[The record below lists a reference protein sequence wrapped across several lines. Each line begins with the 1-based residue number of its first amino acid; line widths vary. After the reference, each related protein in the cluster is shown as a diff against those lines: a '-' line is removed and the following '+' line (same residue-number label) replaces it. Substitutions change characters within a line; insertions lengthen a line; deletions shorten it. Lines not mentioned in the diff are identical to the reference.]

1 VTQLAQNIVN
11 GLALGCVY
19 AGFALGLSLLLGI
32 LGIVNVA
39 HSAMLMLA
47 ALVYWELVNAL
58 GVDLLIAIVPVLVLF
73 FLLGLGLQRTFA
85 RRLEREAESTV
96 LLVFFGVMVVIES
109 LAVMLWTTDT
119 RNVALGYLDGTLRL
133 GGINLPA
140 SRLVAAALTLVLF
153 GATYLF
159 LTRTLVGAA
168 IRGLA
173 QNRDVAAMAGIPVR
187 RLSLLVF
194 AGGVALAAF
203 GGVVLGMTL
212 PFSPQEHVRWLAWSF
227 LIVIVG
233 GLGNV
238 ASTLLAGIALG
249 LVEVLVGSFL
259 SFQYT
264 YLIIYLLLA
273 VALLARREGLRGT
286 PARTL

>member
-1 VTQLAQNIVN
+1 MTELAQNLVN
-11 GLALGCVY
+11 GLLLGCVY
-19 AGFALGLSLLLGI
+19 AGLALGLSLLLGI

-39 HSAMLMLA
+39 HSAMLIGG

-58 GVDLLIAIVPVLVLF
+58 GLDLLLAIVPVLALF

-85 RRLEREAESTV
+85 RRLEREADTTV
-96 LLVFFGVMVVIES
+96 LLVFFGLMVVIES
-109 LAVMLWTTDT
+109 LAVMVWTTDT
-119 RNVALGYLDGTLRL
+119 RNLALGYLDATPRL
-133 GGINLPA
+133 GGVNLPA
-140 SRLVAAALTLVLF
+140 GRLVAAALTLLLF

-159 LTRTLVGAA
+159 LTRTLAGAA
-168 IRGLA
+168 IRGMA
-173 QNRDVAAMAGIPVR
+173 QNRDVAEMAGIPVR

-194 AGGVALAAF
+194 AAGVALAAF
-203 GGVVLGMTL
+203 GGVVLGLTV

-227 LIVIVG
+227 LIVIIG

-249 LVEVLVGSFL
+249 LVESLAGSFL

-264 YLIIYLLLA
+264 YLVIYLLLA

-286 PARTL
+286 PARSL

>member
-85 RRLEREAESTV
+85 RRMEREAESTV

-140 SRLVAAALTLVLF
+140 SRLVAAVLTLVLF
-153 GATYLF
+153 GATYVF

>member
-1 VTQLAQNIVN
+1 MTQLAQNIVN

>member
-1 VTQLAQNIVN
+1 MTQLAQNIVN

-85 RRLEREAESTV
+85 RRMEREAESTV

-140 SRLVAAALTLVLF
+140 SRLVAAVLTLVLF
-153 GATYLF
+153 GATYVF

>member
-1 VTQLAQNIVN
+1 VTQVAQNIVN

-58 GVDLLIAIVPVLVLF
+58 GLDLLVAILPVLVLF
-73 FLLGLGLQRTFA
+73 FLLGLGLQRSFT

-133 GGINLPA
+133 GGISLPA
-140 SRLVAAALTLVLF
+140 SRLVAAVLTLVLF

-173 QNRDVAAMAGIPVR
+173 QNRDVAAMAGIPVG

-249 LVEVLVGSFL
+249 LIEVLVGSFL

-273 VALLARREGLRGT
+273 IALLARREGLRGT

>member
-1 VTQLAQNIVN
+1 MTQVAQNIVN

-58 GVDLLIAIVPVLVLF
+58 GLDLLVAILPVLVLF
-73 FLLGLGLQRTFA
+73 FLLGLGLQRSFT

-133 GGINLPA
+133 GGISLPA
-140 SRLVAAALTLVLF
+140 SRLVAAVLTLVLF

-173 QNRDVAAMAGIPVR
+173 QNRDVAAMAGIPVG

-249 LVEVLVGSFL
+249 LIEVLVGSFL

-273 VALLARREGLRGT
+273 IALLARREGLRGT